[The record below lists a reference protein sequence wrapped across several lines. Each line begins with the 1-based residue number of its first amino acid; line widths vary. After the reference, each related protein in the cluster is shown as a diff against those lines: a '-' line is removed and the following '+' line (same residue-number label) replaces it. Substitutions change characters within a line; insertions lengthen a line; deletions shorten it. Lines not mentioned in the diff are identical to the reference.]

1 MYPPINSSFH
11 SSRWLILVITFF
23 LLTVSCSP
31 PAQQPASGPG
41 SEYEKAKDMFK
52 QGRFDRSVEITNALT
67 TGSSPN
73 SFTERA
79 RVLQTVIYAGM
90 LDAYKELEEAY
101 GKGAEK
107 TKNPRF
113 KSEYNRVRSENLQ
126 YATRAALGLAE
137 TAHQMTMEGTVPT
150 ELTLEAA
157 YPSTEGPMEVP
168 ELQRV
173 QQGGWVEPEQQENA
187 SSEAIRK
194 GIDNALAGIVA
205 GDRSQAR
212 TALAQG
218 STKINGVDFAIFLG
232 NRLVDGAVVF
242 DRKHYRDSQR
252 LKTLCTEAEEAAS
265 AVVAL
270 LKENPDSEKSKQ
282 VKKLQDR
289 IKTTLKN
296 L

>member
-1 MYPPINSSFH
+1 MHPPVHSSFH
-11 SSRWLILVITFF
+11 SSRWFILFITFF

-31 PAQQPASGPG
+31 PAQQHVSGPG
-41 SEYEKAKDMFK
+41 SDYEKAKDMFK
-52 QGRFDRSVEITNALT
+52 QGRFDRCVEITNALT

-79 RVLQTVIYAGM
+79 RVLQAVVYAGM
-90 LDAYKELEEAY
+90 LDAYKELAEAY
-101 GKGAEK
+101 AKGADK
-107 TKNPRF
+107 SKNPRF
-113 KSEYNRVRSENLQ
+113 KSEYNRLRGENLQ

-137 TAHQMTMEGTVPT
+137 TAHQITMEGTVPK
-150 ELTLEAA
+150 EVTLEAA
-157 YPSTEGPMEVP
+157 YPSTEGPMEVQ

-173 QQGGWVEPEQQENA
+173 QQGGWIEPEQQESA
-187 SSEAIRK
+187 SIEAVRK

-212 TALAQG
+212 TALARG
-218 STKINGVDFAIFLG
+218 SAKIDGVGFAIFLG

-252 LKTLCTEAEEAAS
+252 LKTLCTEAEEATS
-265 AVVAL
+265 AAEVL
-270 LKENPDSEKSKQ
+270 LKESPNAEKSKQ
-282 VKKLQDR
+282 IKKLQDR